1 MKNEKRITRTTPS
14 LTKGLSNEQVEERKK
29 LGLVNKTR
37 VVVGKTYLEIILTGQ
52 DPSQELMNLADYVSE
67 IRKIKHPFDQG
78 IHARLGI
85 EK

>member
-1 MKNEKRITRTTPS
+1 MLQLKQKRQKYQKHWKDYLKNKPE
-14 LTKGLSNEQVEERKK
+14 N
-29 LGLVNKTR
+29 
-37 VVVGKTYLEIILTGQ
+37 LEIILTGQ
-52 DPSQELMNLADYVSE
+52 DPSQELINLADYVSE